1 MKARVERKARPSTSL
16 PAIKRPGRAP
26 GTWLLFL
33 RYLRVVH
40 ELRSLLFYILRLY
53 FIRSHPR
60 SSASSSSHSLSLS
73 LPSLSFSLC
82 LPFFLLSLY
91 LFLLLYFALSRI
103 PSLTHGTSKLNR
115 NATRVLTFYSPGT
128 IDRYRYGEYIIAR
141 AATGSRSSYG

>member
-53 FIRSHPR
+53 FIRSVPP
-60 SSASSSSHSLSLS
+60 SSTSSSSHSPSLS
-73 LPSLSFSLC
+73 LPSLSFS
-82 LPFFLLSLY
+82 FSFTLLRSFSYTLSYPWHEQVKPKRDKSIDILFARNDRSLSVRGIY
-91 LFLLLYFALSRI
+91 YCTGSDGIPELLRLIHTVR
-103 PSLTHGTSKLNR
+103 PSLLPR
-115 NATRVLTFYSPGT
+115 
-128 IDRYRYGEYIIAR
+128 
-141 AATGSRSSYG
+141 